1 MRTDIKSRK
10 LFAPKWW
17 NPLFWIVVILA
28 PVLGIAAGVVAGALA
43 GLLIGYEKGLG
54 LASQKLNRFI
64 ATLP

>member
-1 MRTDIKSRK
+1 MRTDIKNQK

-17 NPLFWIVVILA
+17 NPLFWTVVIFA
-28 PVLGIAAGVVAGALA
+28 PVLGIAAGLIAGVLI